1 LAFLKLNVW
10 HLSNMFA
17 SLKVWWR
24 WRQQWQ
30 QIQKRN

>member
-1 LAFLKLNVW
+1 LALLKLNVW
-10 HLSNMFA
+10 HLCNLFA